1 MLEVVEGDSLEGLY
15 LPKVSKDGMK
25 WVIVAKGVRA
35 SYQNF
40 PKKDED
46 NFYLLAHVGR
56 GSCGKVFLVSSTAG
70 SMGAVKLRIPA
81 RPTEYTAED
90 RQEQEKNNL
99 EDKRTEQNNEFNR
112 WHKLYPKV
120 PCREMVMNG
129 VPALL
134 MVYGEELDAEQRK
147 ENLEVV
153 EKELK
158 RFVEMGYVYKDSDLR
173 WRHVVL
179 YNGNLILIDRE
190 SLVEVKDKSEKE
202 KLDLVEDQMKRLKI
216 RMSDQSRE
224 LSHVMAA

>member
-1 MLEVVEGDSLEGLY
+1 
-15 LPKVSKDGMK
+15 
-25 WVIVAKGVRA
+25 
-35 SYQNF
+35 
-40 PKKDED
+40 
-46 NFYLLAHVGR
+46 
-56 GSCGKVFLVSSTAG
+56 
-70 SMGAVKLRIPA
+70 
-81 RPTEYTAED
+81 
-90 RQEQEKNNL
+90 
-99 EDKRTEQNNEFNR
+99 
-112 WHKLYPKV
+112 
-120 PCREMVMNG
+120 MNG

-179 YNGNLILIDRE
+179 YNGNLILIDLE